1 MKNKKTY
8 GYTDH
13 CAPIILTVAVLLAG
27 IISILYHGMCDIYFL
42 KKGMYEVEGSCTNVT
57 YSGISLLE
65 FQPSDVSIDRE
76 RGLSYIASNN
86 EIVAMKLDSA
96 DTRVRVVGSVTHGDI
111 EGIVLVDNDLIFAVS
126 EDSMLYAF
134 DAGSIGND
142 VMEMVGR
149 YVLLKD

>member
-1 MKNKKTY
+1 M
-8 GYTDH
+8 
-13 CAPIILTVAVLLAG
+13 
-27 IISILYHGMCDIYFL
+27 
-42 KKGMYEVEGSCTNVT
+42 
-57 YSGISLLE
+57 
-65 FQPSDVSIDRE
+65 
-76 RGLSYIASNN
+76 
-86 EIVAMKLDSA
+86 
-96 DTRVRVVGSVTHGDI
+96 RVVGSVTHGDI